1 MKRQS
6 FNKIHWLEDET
17 NKKKVKYYFVNSE
30 MLTANYF
37 ASLYITENFFNI
49 FEDALIFFK
58 GNSGNSQSQGAELT
72 DHKTS

>member
-1 MKRQS
+1 
-6 FNKIHWLEDET
+6 
-17 NKKKVKYYFVNSE
+17 